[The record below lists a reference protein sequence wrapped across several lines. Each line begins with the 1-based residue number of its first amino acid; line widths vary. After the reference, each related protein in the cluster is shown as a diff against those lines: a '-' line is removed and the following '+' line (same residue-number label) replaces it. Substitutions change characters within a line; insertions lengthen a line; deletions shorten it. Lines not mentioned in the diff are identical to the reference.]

1 MCAVAARFS
10 GHPKVCVVMA
20 PIVIDVCETT
30 MMMMMM
36 MNDDDDD
43 DLALIFIAP
52 IPKVLVTR

>member
-20 PIVIDVCETT
+20 PIVIHVCETT

-36 MNDDDDD
+36 NDDD
-43 DLALIFIAP
+43 DLALIFIAQ
-52 IPKVLVTR
+52 ISKVLVTR